1 MQGLLLMSCIDST
14 ERVKSSLPAPFYLPA
29 PSKPPSRA
37 GCGAEKIVEIVKECQ
52 EIVIRASTYRV

>member
-1 MQGLLLMSCIDST
+1 MSCINGT

-29 PSKPPSRA
+29 PRQPPSRA
-37 GCGAEKIVEIVKECQ
+37 RCGAEKIVEIVKECQ